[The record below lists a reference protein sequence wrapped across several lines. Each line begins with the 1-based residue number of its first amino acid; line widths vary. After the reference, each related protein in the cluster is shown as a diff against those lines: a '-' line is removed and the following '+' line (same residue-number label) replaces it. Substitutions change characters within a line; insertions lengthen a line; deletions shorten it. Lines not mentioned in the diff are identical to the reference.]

1 MNTVNLMQACELWA
15 AGVIPA
21 LNTFD
26 HAPRSI
32 SEALPVVVADIQT
45 DRVAN
50 ADAGLPGLGDYQQ
63 TYLRARSVDLLILV
77 APTPAW
83 TAAQVLYGYV
93 DALGEALQRDRR
105 LGNRVEAASPFYEAS
120 YDPPEVEY
128 EDGTIARQVTFRIVA
143 GETISIGGT

>member
-1 MNTVNLMQACELWA
+1 MNTVDLMRACELWA
-15 AGVIPA
+15 AEVVPA

-26 HAPRSI
+26 YEPRSI

-45 DRVAN
+45 DRVADTE
-50 ADAGLPGLGDYQQ
+50 ASIPGLPDYQQ

-77 APTPAW
+77 VPVPAW

-93 DALGEALQRDRR
+93 DALGAALRKDQR
-105 LGNRVEAASPFYEAS
+105 LGNRVEAVSPFYEAT

-143 GETISIGGT
+143 GETISIGGQ